1 MQSKGDYALMNNIA
15 YYNGKLSAIDEMTI
29 PMKDRAVYF
38 GDGVYDVAFIKNG
51 RIFALDEHI
60 ARFRN
65 SCRLIEIDF
74 TMTDSEL
81 KAVFYAMLDKLE
93 GFTDGILYWQSSRGT
108 ADRDHA
114 YPENTVPANLLSYI
128 KPKKLPDI
136 TKKIKLITLP
146 DLRYSICHIKTINL
160 IPNVMASEKAKA
172 AGCEEAVFIRD
183 GKVTECSHSNISILR
198 DGIFITAPLDH
209 TILPGIARGHV
220 IEICKDQGIPVEL
233 RAFTPDE
240 MMEADEILVTSTTTL
255 CRSACEID
263 GRTVGG
269 KAQDKVAEIQNS
281 YLKKI
286 G

>member
-1 MQSKGDYALMNNIA
+1 MNNIA
-15 YYNGKLSAIDEMTI
+15 YYNGKCSAIDEMTI

-81 KAVFYAMLDKLE
+81 KAVFNGMLDKLE

-172 AGCEEAVFIRD
+172 AGCDEAVFIRE
-183 GKVTECSHSNISILR
+183 GRVTECSHSNISILKN
-198 DGIFITAPLDH
+198 GLFITAPLDH
-209 TILPGIARGHV
+209 RILPGIARGHV
-220 IEICKDQGIPVEL
+220 IEICKGHGIPVEL
-233 RAFTPDE
+233 RAFTPEE

-263 GRTVGG
+263 GKPAGG
-269 KAQDKVAEIQNS
+269 KAQDKVVEIQNS